1 MKKYALF
8 YLFIGFSVSTY
19 AQQFSFTNEDGV
31 IFDFEVERDSDKLSL
46 RVTIENT
53 SSNVNLY
60 VDSSGVY
67 SFTLVGDTA
76 AFMGVGFDYA
86 LFPYAN
92 DGIMRRTYKALRITA
107 SKKITQSFTHS
118 LEKTE
123 QVKILRIGFDYLRSN
138 KEIDFNEKNQNKI
151 SRKRRYFNFN
161 FTLPLI

>member
-31 IFDFEVERDSDKLSL
+31 IFDFEVERDSDKISL

-76 AFMGVGFDYA
+76 AF
-86 LFPYAN
+86 
-92 DGIMRRTYKALRITA
+92 RTDV
-107 SKKITQSFTHS
+107 SFFY
-118 LEKTE
+118 
-123 QVKILRIGFDYLRSN
+123 ICRSN
-138 KEIDFNEKNQNKI
+138 NM
-151 SRKRRYFNFN
+151 
-161 FTLPLI
+161 L